1 MHGSGANAS
10 APAYNGLMKT
20 ASKPT
25 IAIVGASADRS
36 KFGNRAV
43 RAYASRGYQVF
54 PIHPSAPMI
63 EGHKAYASVND
74 VPVAELDC
82 ISIYLP
88 PAVCLMALDDF
99 ARKPAKQVFFNPG
112 ADAPEVLERAREL
125 GMPAVVACSI
135 IAVGVNPHA
144 ME

>member
-1 MHGSGANAS
+1 MH
-10 APAYNGLMKT
+10 

-25 IAIVGASADRS
+25 IAIVGASTDRE

-54 PIHPSAPMI
+54 PIHPREPSI
-63 EGHKAYASVND
+63 EGHKAFASVND

-88 PAVCLMALDDF
+88 PAVCLKALDDI
-99 ARKPAKQVFFNPG
+99 ARKPPKQVFFNPG

-125 GMPAVVACSI
+125 GLPVVVGCSI
-135 IAVGVNPHA
+135 VAVGVNPHD
-144 ME
+144 MD